1 MALGKNSVFCR
12 FAADI
17 LGNMKKLWLTH
28 LVKRVKY

>member
-17 LGNMKKLWLTH
+17 LGNMKKIVVDTFSQAS
-28 LVKRVKY
+28 